1 MNFWNWFKQVRPVVE
16 DKLSEEDFAL
26 VDPDATIDEEI
37 KKMDLVVA
45 ECDVAA
51 RKGVLTDVVVE
62 NHEVGKTTYTFR
74 YKSFVCRFIVCAT
87 KVAGLSAIG
96 ITAAS
101 LFLVLQATA
110 ICCNVAEAQR
120 PLAKGQGLSAELV
133 AIGRSE
139 IDRCD
144 SAKISEGILT
154 ITLESVKNVVG

>member
-1 MNFWNWFKQVRPVVE
+1 ME

-96 ITAAS
+96 IAA
-101 LFLVLQATA
+101 A
-110 ICCNVAEAQR
+110 
-120 PLAKGQGLSAELV
+120 
-133 AIGRSE
+133 
-139 IDRCD
+139 
-144 SAKISEGILT
+144 
-154 ITLESVKNVVG
+154 